1 MSRTIYTSVYTLEKS
16 SRLFSDKTIICLK
29 CGYDIPRGQ
38 VDGEMYTSNP
48 GGEHAKHLF
57 PEGCINAKK
66 RLISEGK
73 LPEPELVY

>member
-1 MSRTIYTSVYTLEKS
+1 MSRTIYTSVYILERNVLLSTK
-16 SRLFSDKTIICLK
+16 REIICLN
-29 CGYDIPRGQ
+29 CGHNIPREQ
-38 VDGEMYTSNP
+38 IAGEMYTSNP
-48 GGEHAKHLF
+48 GGERAKHLF